1 MRILQSAAA
10 ALALTIA
17 VPGTSQAQWYVGVD
31 GGANIL
37 EDAKVSDQTGR
48 TTPVGSKTGYVLQMQ
63 GGYDFGGPKAEF
75 EIGYRNSGL
84 SNIADINDVGGHSSS
99 LSFMTNGI
107 YEFMPKASW
116 HPFVGAGIGMARV
129 SVRWKE
135 SGTTSVKDS
144 DWQFAYQAMTG
155 ISYDLTK
162 NWGLK
167 AQYRYF
173 ATLDPEFTSTDGDYN
188 ITSENHNHAFMLGLT
203 YTFGSATPKAV
214 QAIPAAR
221 TAMAN
226 APSRVFA
233 PQTKRAE

>member
-1 MRILQSAAA
+1 MRILHSTAA

-17 VPGTSQAQWYVGVD
+17 APGASHAQWYVGVD
-31 GGANIL
+31 GGANVL
-37 EDAKVSDQTGR
+37 EDSNVSDQTGS
-48 TTPVGSKTGYVLQMQ
+48 TTSVGSKTGYVIQMQ

-84 SNIADINDVGGHSSS
+84 ANIAEINNVGGHSSS

-116 HPFVGAGIGMARV
+116 HPFIGAGIGMARI
-129 SVRWKE
+129 SARWE
-135 SGTTSVKDS
+135 ENNSTAVKDS
-144 DWQFAYQAMTG
+144 DWQFAYQAMAG

-162 NWGLK
+162 NWAAK

-173 ATLDPEFTSTDGDYN
+173 ATLDPEFTTANGDYN
-188 ITSENHNHAFMLGLT
+188 LTAENHNHAFLLGLT
-203 YTFGSATPKAV
+203 YTFGSTTPKAV
-214 QAIPAAR
+214 QATPAAR